1 MFKQAG
7 DSIGFANGGVEYF
20 RMDSTGNFLAYSDII
35 AVSSAL
41 SDKRLK
47 NNIISLS
54 NSLEIINKLRPVSY
68 TWDKKVNR
76 QGTDFGLIAQEVE
89 EILPNIVKETETL
102 FDNNILYK
110 SVSYEKLIPFL
121 IKSVQELT
129 EEINKL
135 KGGQ

>member
-1 MFKQAG
+1 MFRQGK
-7 DSIGFANGGVEYF
+7 DSIGWAIGGSEWF
-20 RMDSTGNFLAYSDII
+20 RMNASGNFLAYADVI
-35 AVSSAL
+35 AFSSTL

-47 NNIISLS
+47 NNVTKLS
-54 NSLEIINKLRPVSY
+54 NSLDIINKLRPVSY
-68 TWDKKVNR
+68 TWDEKLNR

-89 EILPNIVKETETL
+89 EILPNIVKETDTL
-102 FDNNILYK
+102 FDDNIYK

-121 IKSVQELT
+121 IKSIQELT

>member
-1 MFKQAG
+1 MTSA
-7 DSIGFANGGVEYF
+7 
-20 RMDSTGNFLAYSDII
+20 GNFLAFADII
-35 AVSSAL
+35 AISSTL

-47 NNIISLS
+47 NNITELS
-54 NSLEIINKLRPVSY
+54 SSLEIIKKLRPVSY
-68 TWDKKVNR
+68 TWDEKLNR

-102 FDNNILYK
+102 FDDNIYK

-121 IKSVQELT
+121 IKSIQELT

>member
-1 MFKQAG
+1 MFRQG
-7 DSIGFANGGVEYF
+7 TDIIGFGIGGAEYF
-20 RMDSTGNFLAYSDII
+20 RMNASGNFLAYAD
-35 AVSSAL
+35 VVGFSSTL

-47 NNIISLS
+47 NNI
-54 NSLEIINKLRPVSY
+54 NNLESTLELLNKLRPVSY
-68 TWDKKVNR
+68 TWDEKLNR
-76 QGTDFGLIAQEVE
+76 KGTDFGLIAQEVE

-102 FDNNILYK
+102 FDDKIYK

-121 IKSVQELT
+121 IKSIQELT